1 MMCSG
6 AIYLSKISRVV
17 YALDDK
23 EKGYLRLSKGKT
35 NNNLIIESNILEN
48 ESKELLDSF
57 FFKLRS

>member
-6 AIYLSKISRVV
+6 AIYLSKLSKVT

-23 EKGYLRLSKGKT
+23 EKGYLRKSKEET
-35 NNNLIIESNILEN
+35 NKKLIIESNILED
-48 ESKELLDSF
+48 ESKNLLESF